1 MMRACCLLHDLL
13 ADTARA
19 RPEAIAVTSG
29 GATIRYREL
38 ARRSDAL
45 ARTLADAGVERG
57 DRVVIFADNGIDA
70 VVAFWAT
77 LKANAVAVLVHPQTK
92 PNKLDYLLADSRAR
106 AMIANPHLPFAEP
119 AAGAVHLRTVL
130 VTGTSEWEDAQVA
143 GAPPVRRCIDIDLA
157 AIIYTSGSTG
167 EPKG

>member
-77 LKANAVAVLVHPQTK
+77 LKAKGHEVP
-92 PNKLDYLLADSRAR
+92 
-106 AMIANPHLPFAEP
+106 
-119 AAGAVHLRTVL
+119 
-130 VTGTSEWEDAQVA
+130 
-143 GAPPVRRCIDIDLA
+143 RR
-157 AIIYTSGSTG
+157 
-167 EPKG
+167 